1 MWVVLRVPIL
11 FGKKTPAKIVWELT
25 LKNRRYL
32 KTRNIIFWEFKLSNQ
47 VKKVNWTFN
56 DLFLSVYAVDF
67 KTLSVVL
74 AKMIGFFFGLYNMS
88 TL

>member
-11 FGKKTPAKIVWELT
+11 FWKKKTPAKIVWELT
-25 LKNRRYL
+25 LKNRWYL
-32 KTRNIIFWEFKLSNQ
+32 KTQNIIFWEFKLSNQ

-56 DLFLSVYAVDF
+56 DLFLSVYAVGF

-74 AKMIGFFFGLYNMS
+74 AKMIGFFFWS
-88 TL
+88 V